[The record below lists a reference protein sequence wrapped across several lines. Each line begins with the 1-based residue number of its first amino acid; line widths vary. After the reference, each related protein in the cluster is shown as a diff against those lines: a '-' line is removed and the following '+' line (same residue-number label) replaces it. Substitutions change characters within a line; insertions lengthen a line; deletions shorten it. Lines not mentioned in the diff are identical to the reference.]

1 MSWATLLTPFWR
13 DAHDFLAMGGQGRFV
28 WPSFGVTLAAL
39 ALELALQ
46 QAQRRRWHRGERAGD
61 GGEGGAA

>member
-1 MSWATLLTPFWR
+1 MSWTTLVTPFWR

-28 WPSFGVTLAAL
+28 WPSFGVTLAVL

-46 QAQRRRWHRGERAGD
+46 QAQRRRWHRSASPDHGEAP
-61 GGEGGAA
+61 